1 MSKWEGKSKGNAIGY
16 SIFIFFIKN
25 IGLTFSYLILRFV
38 ALYFY
43 LFSKEEKMQILW
55 YFKKIHK
62 FSFVKSHLYTYK
74 SFYSIGVSLLDKI
87 GLLSNSIPEFSINH
101 DGEQY
106 LHELA
111 ASNQGGI
118 IVGAHIGNWEIA
130 GQLMKRVNVK
140 INIVMKLNEH
150 EAIDSV
156 LKQSTQSH
164 SFNIINISDD
174 FSYLIEIKKALDKN
188 EFIILH
194 GDRFIDES
202 NVIEMNFMG
211 RKALFPKGPFL
222 LSLKFRKPII
232 FAFAMKESKKHYHFY
247 ASKPIYNN
255 KRTPPNLLDSK
266 TTELIEEYIKNLE
279 PLLLKH
285 PEQWFNFYKFWK

>member
-1 MSKWEGKSKGNAIGY
+1 MSEWEGKSKGNAIGY
-16 SIFIFFIKN
+16 KIFIFIIKN
-25 IGLTFSYLILRFV
+25 LGLTFSYIILRFV

-43 LFSKEEKMQILW
+43 FFSIKEKKEIKW
-55 YFKKIHK
+55 YFKEIHK
-62 FSFVKSHLYTYK
+62 FGSLKSNIYIYK
-74 SFYSIGVSLLDKI
+74 SFYAIGVSLLDKI
-87 GLLSNSIPEFSINH
+87 GLLSNSIPDFSINH
-101 DGEQY
+101 DGEKY

-111 ASNQGGI
+111 ESNQGGI

-140 INIVMKLNEH
+140 VNIVMKLNEH

-156 LKQSTQSH
+156 MKSSTDSH

-174 FSYLIEIKKALDKN
+174 FSYLIEIKKALDNN

-194 GDRFIDES
+194 GDRFVDES
-202 NVIEMNFMG
+202 NVVEMDFMEK
-211 RKALFPKGPFL
+211 KALFPKGPFL
-222 LSLKFRKPII
+222 LSIKFRKPIV
-232 FAFAMKESKKHYHFY
+232 FAFAMKESRKHYHFY

-255 KRTPPNLLDSK
+255 KRVNPVDVENKTILLV
-266 TTELIEEYIKNLE
+266 EQYIKNLE
-279 PLLLKH
+279 PLLVKH